1 MGNKTIIVLNPR
13 RKNIQKHFDEAL
25 NKLDE
30 IIGQGGECDIALE
43 TLTGKNITIVE
54 GYIDTVYD
62 DVDKKL
68 VAMPCRW
75 FNKQVLDGLKV
86 KYTKK

>member
-30 IIGQGGECDIALE
+30 IIGRGGECDIVLE
-43 TLTGKNITIVE
+43 TLTGENITIVE
-54 GYIDTVYD
+54 GYIGTVYD

-68 VAMPCRW
+68 VVMPCRR
-75 FNKQVLDGLKV
+75 FNKQVLDDLKV